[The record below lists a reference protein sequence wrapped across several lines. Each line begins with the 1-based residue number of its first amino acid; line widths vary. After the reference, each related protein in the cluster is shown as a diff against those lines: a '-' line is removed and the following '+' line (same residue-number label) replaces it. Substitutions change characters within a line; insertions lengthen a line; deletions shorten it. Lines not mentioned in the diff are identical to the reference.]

1 MAFFK
6 QIDDVV
12 YFNGDGEL
20 IYYVPEQYFSSKNAV
35 IVGEY
40 VDLMGVISYDV
51 FSSTG
56 KSSGI
61 KLINHPSSFRCK
73 PHEITKEQNYLLKG
87 TTEPTAY
94 RLLHFKKD
102 DELIC
107 STRTVK
113 GIENVERFVSLLIH
127 AHLPDNIPYKEIHEY
142 IIKNAEMNKFNYK
155 VSSQI
160 LGIVISKLYRDS
172 KNLNT
177 PYRLT
182 DMKSPYKAIGIKKI
196 PKYDSPYI
204 SITSENADDAI
215 ANAMLNKTSKE
226 SPLEK
231 VMMN

>member
-6 QIDDVV
+6 QIGDTV

-20 IYYVPEQYFSSKNAV
+20 IYYVPEQYFSSKNAI

-40 VDLMGVISYDV
+40 VDLIGVISYDV

-56 KSSGI
+56 KSSGV
-61 KLINHPSSFRCK
+61 KLINHPSEFRCK
-73 PHEITKEQNYLLKG
+73 PSLITKEQNYLLKG
-87 TTEPTAY
+87 TNEPTSY

-107 STRTVK
+107 STRVVK
-113 GIENVERFVSLLIH
+113 GIENVERFNSLFLH
-127 AHLPDNIPYKEIHEY
+127 AHLPDNIPYNEIHEY
-142 IIKNAEMNKFNYK
+142 IINNAEINKFNYK
-155 VSSQI
+155 VSSQL
-160 LGIVISKLYRDS
+160 LGIVISKIYRDPKDLS
-172 KNLNT
+172 K

-182 DMKSPYKAIGIKKI
+182 DMKGPYKAIGIKKI

-215 ANAMLNKTSKE
+215 ANAMLSKSTKA

>member
-6 QIDDVV
+6 QIGDVV

-40 VDLMGVISYDV
+40 VDLIGVISYDV
-51 FSSTG
+51 FSSAG
-56 KSSGI
+56 KSSGV
-61 KLINHPSSFRCK
+61 KAINHPSSFRCK
-73 PHEITKEQNYLLKG
+73 PYLITKEQDYLLKG
-87 TTEPTAY
+87 TIEPTAY

-113 GIENVERFVSLLIH
+113 GIENVERFVGLLIH
-127 AHLPDNIPYKEIHEY
+127 GHLPDSIPYNRIHEY
-142 IIKNAEMNKFNYK
+142 IIKNAEMNNFNYK
-155 VSSQI
+155 VSSQL
-160 LGIVISKLYRDS
+160 LGIVISKIYRDS
-172 KNLNT
+172 KELNK

-182 DMKSPYKAIGIKKI
+182 DMKNPYKAIGIKKI

-215 ANAMLNKTSKE
+215 ANAMLSKSTKE